1 MLRKVVFNDNRSYTT
16 KPEGTEVARGL
27 VVDTERDRR
36 QRDGTRDPASY
47 HGTGLAVRRSG
58 APLHRG
64 VAAAASQELVLLE
77 VHPLDDV
84 AAVVEHPADV
94 LCVHGAGE
102 VRVAVMFAFAGGRA
116 DPLQERAC
124 ALVLRGPG
132 THLGEELGHTEQVPE
147 ALVMVACLFRMGALR
162 GRNPLNASIS

>member
-1 MLRKVVFNDNRSYTT
+1 MELETLPPT
-16 KPEGTEVARGL
+16 MARGW
-27 VVDTERDRR
+27 
-36 QRDGTRDPASY
+36 QSS
-47 HGTGLAVRRSG
+47 GLGRRSIAG
-58 APLHRG
+58 WQQQP
-64 VAAAASQELVLLE
+64 SQELVLLE

-102 VRVAVMFAFAGGRA
+102 VWVAVMFAFAGGRA

-124 ALVLRGPG
+124 ALALRGPSM
-132 THLGEELGHTEQVPE
+132 HLGEGLGHTEQVPE

-162 GRNPLNASIS
+162 GRNGLNASIS

>member
-116 DPLQERAC
+116 DPQKQ
-124 ALVLRGPG
+124 VPDK
-132 THLGEELGHTEQVPE
+132 ELGSRNFGIFSCIWCCV
-147 ALVMVACLFRMGALR
+147 FRNGIICIFWEIVF
-162 GRNPLNASIS
+162 NF